1 MTIKYFS
8 IISLLSIYM
17 ICFTSCVQ
25 KAYDQKITLT
35 VDVSKIDTTIF
46 KVGVRGND
54 QPMSWEQD
62 LPMKE
67 IIKDSIYQVDFAIHT
82 GYKFTEFKF
91 VVNDDFELKDQANRK
106 LYFEDDQKTIYKAIF
121 NSNN

>member
-1 MTIKYFS
+1 
-8 IISLLSIYM
+8 
-17 ICFTSCVQ
+17 
-25 KAYDQKITLT
+25 
-35 VDVSKIDTTIF
+35 
-46 KVGVRGND
+46 
-54 QPMSWEQD
+54 MSWKQD

-82 GYKFTEFKF
+82 GYKFAEFKF